1 MATEQTAGPLVDPE
15 EEESGDG
22 APNEIKSAPGI
33 SSVTVS
39 EGKRRAFSKTAA
51 DEIPQRK
58 AKAHAAQKLVH
69 RTKKGPR
76 APKRPL
82 SA

>member
-1 MATEQTAGPLVDPE
+1 MATEQTADPSVDPDE
-15 EEESGDG
+15 GSSGED

-33 SSVTVS
+33 SVSVN
-39 EGKRRAFSKTAA
+39 EGKRRAFSK
-51 DEIPQRK
+51 
-58 AKAHAAQKLVH
+58 AHAVQKLVH
-69 RTKKGPR
+69 RTKKDPR